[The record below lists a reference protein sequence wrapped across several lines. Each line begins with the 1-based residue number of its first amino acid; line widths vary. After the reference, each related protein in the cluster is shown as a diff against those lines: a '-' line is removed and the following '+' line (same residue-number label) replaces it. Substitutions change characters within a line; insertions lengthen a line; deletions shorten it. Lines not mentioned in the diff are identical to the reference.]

1 MKPADARAF
10 VERDW
15 AGLAVLKRA
24 HWAERFR
31 AEGPAVTLRAAM
43 ALWEHARRVRP
54 GWPSEQDRAADLAR
68 HIELKRQIDR
78 AAHAFDGR

>member
-15 AGLAVLKRA
+15 AGLAALKRA

-31 AEGPAVTLRAAM
+31 AEGAHATLRAAT

-54 GWPSEQDRAADLAR
+54 EWPSEQDRAADLAQ
-68 HIELKRQIDR
+68 HVELKRQIDR
-78 AAHAFDGR
+78 AAHAFHRR